1 VRLDFAKVPLPW
13 KYGRW
18 RTVRPGAQ
26 INNNTGNLTMQLT
39 KAITHAAL
47 AISITAAWSTL
58 AHASAGSGAC
68 QPEVGFSPEGSAA
81 ALVDHAIDSA
91 QRSIRVSA
99 YSFTSPDVVRHLL
112 QAKRRG
118 VEVAV
123 VVDEKNN
130 LSEDRSG
137 KAHAALNLLV
147 NASIPVRTV
156 SVYPIHHDKVVIVD
170 GATVQTGSFNYSQA
184 AASRNSENALVL
196 WNCPG
201 VARDYLAHW
210 QTRWDQG
217 VDFRSSY

>member
-1 VRLDFAKVPLPW
+1 
-13 KYGRW
+13 
-18 RTVRPGAQ
+18 
-26 INNNTGNLTMQLT
+26 MQFT
-39 KAITHAAL
+39 KAIMSAAV
-47 AISITAAWSTL
+47 AAVMATA

-81 ALVDHAIDSA
+81 ALVDRAIDSA

-123 VVDEKNN
+123 VVDEKSNVN
-130 LSEDRSG
+130 EDRSG

-147 NASIPVRTV
+147 NARIPVRTV
-156 SVYPIHHDKVVIVD
+156 GVYPSHHDKVLVVD
-170 GATVQTGSFNYSQA
+170 GSTVETGSFNYSQA

-196 WNCPG
+196 WDCPG
-201 VARDYLAHW
+201 VARGYLEHW
-210 QTRWDQG
+210 QSRWDQG
-217 VDFRSSY
+217 VEFRSSY

>member
-1 VRLDFAKVPLPW
+1 
-13 KYGRW
+13 
-18 RTVRPGAQ
+18 
-26 INNNTGNLTMQLT
+26 MS
-39 KAITHAAL
+39 AAV
-47 AISITAAWSTL
+47 AAVMATA

-81 ALVDHAIDSA
+81 ALVDRAIDSA

-123 VVDEKNN
+123 VVDEKSN
-130 LSEDRSG
+130 LNEDRSG
-137 KAHAALNLLV
+137 KAHAAMNLLV

-196 WNCPG
+196 WDCPG
-201 VARDYLAHW
+201 VARGYLEHW
-210 QTRWDQG
+210 QSRWDQG
-217 VDFRSSY
+217 VEFRSSY